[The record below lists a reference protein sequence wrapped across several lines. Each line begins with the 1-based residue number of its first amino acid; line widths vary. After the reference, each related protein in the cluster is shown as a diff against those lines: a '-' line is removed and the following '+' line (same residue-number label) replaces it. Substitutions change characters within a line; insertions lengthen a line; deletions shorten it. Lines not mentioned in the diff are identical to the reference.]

1 MGTKSS
7 AWWEHKKVW
16 SFCTFCPDYQHFLTF
31 PVRYS
36 GYGLNT
42 IIKNLD
48 KLSGIQAIRTRIKIS
63 SLTTCVKADY
73 GCSNSNIIRVELQTA
88 IQPNIPTPIKANFQ
102 VIFD

>member
-48 KLSGIQAIRTRIKIS
+48 KLSGIQALFK
-63 SLTTCVKADY
+63 CF
-73 GCSNSNIIRVELQTA
+73 
-88 IQPNIPTPIKANFQ
+88 IPPPIKADFR
-102 VIFD
+102 VIFE